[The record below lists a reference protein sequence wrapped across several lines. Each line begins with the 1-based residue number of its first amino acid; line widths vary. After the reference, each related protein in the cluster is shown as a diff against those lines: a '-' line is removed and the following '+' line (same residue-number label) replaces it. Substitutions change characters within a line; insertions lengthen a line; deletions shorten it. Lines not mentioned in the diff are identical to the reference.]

1 MKEMKEAKNDN
12 SKEENA
18 NNDNSKEEN
27 ANNDK
32 VLAGN
37 VSISIKKGV

>member
-1 MKEMKEAKNDN
+1 MKEMKEEKNDN

>member
-1 MKEMKEAKNDN
+1 MKEMKEEK
-12 SKEENA
+12 
-18 NNDNSKEEN
+18 NDNSKEEN

>member
-1 MKEMKEAKNDN
+1 MKEMKEEKNDN
-12 SKEENA
+12 SKEENS